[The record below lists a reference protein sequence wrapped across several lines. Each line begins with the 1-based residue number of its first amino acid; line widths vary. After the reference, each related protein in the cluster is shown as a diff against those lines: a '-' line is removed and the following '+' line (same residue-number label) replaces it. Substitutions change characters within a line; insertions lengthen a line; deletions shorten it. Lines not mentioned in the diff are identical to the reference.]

1 MATCDTISKKY
12 GIPVVNKRIAVTPIA
27 FVGAGF
33 FREDFVQIAKT
44 LDQAAKAV
52 VLISLAAF
60 PPR

>member
-52 VLISLAAF
+52 GC
-60 PPR
+60 